1 MADPATA
8 MIVGSVAL
16 SALGTMSSMKGAGQ
30 RDDFNQRILQQQ
42 ADMAK
47 AQAASQEETSRFKAE
62 RLMSQQRAGFAAA
75 GVTFEGSPLAVVSD
89 TAAQSELE
97 ALRIR
102 YGGTVAQYNADV
114 QKNLSTYEKQETK
127 RQSLLNF
134 GSTLLTAGLAMGR
147 GGGGSPSP
155 SSGPSSSGLNFGP
168 GQSLSTRY

>member
-8 MIVGSVAL
+8 MIVGSLAL

-47 AQAASQEETSRFKAE
+47 EQAASQEETSRFKTG
-62 RLMSQQRAGFAAA
+62 RLMASQRAGFAGA
-75 GVTFEGSPLAVVSD
+75 GVTFEGSPLAVISD
-89 TAAQSELE
+89 TAEQGELE

-114 QKNLSTYEKQETK
+114 QKNLSTFEKNEAK
-127 RQSLLNF
+127 RQALMNF
-134 GSTLLTAGLAMGR
+134 GGTLLTAGLSMGR
-147 GGGGSPSP
+147 GGGSPSP
-155 SSGPSSSGLNFGP
+155 APAPPTGGLNFGP
-168 GQSLSTRY
+168 GTSLSTRY